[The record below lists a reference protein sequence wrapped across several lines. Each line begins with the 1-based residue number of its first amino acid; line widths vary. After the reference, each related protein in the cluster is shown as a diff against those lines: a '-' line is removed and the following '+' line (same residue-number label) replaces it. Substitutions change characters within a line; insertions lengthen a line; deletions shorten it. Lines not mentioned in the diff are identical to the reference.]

1 MARHLYIGND
11 VAVSYNTDAVLAN
24 KALDVQKLSASG
36 PTSMVAGDTIPDSER
51 FRIVQG
57 NGTTNIVSPWIYG
70 RDVIDW
76 SGKGYSAQVAQVKN
90 AALSGNATIAGEH
103 TLKVMNKTNGNEP
116 FEQKSYT
123 ITVAAND
130 SPTTQCT
137 AFTNAINADLPHWIS
152 SITNNGTNIDFTGFK
167 KGEPKADG
175 SVQEDLVLI
184 EFSFEAIDGNGNG
197 TTLADTVTTPGSR
210 GVGDYHYVQK
220 LEDISKGVNYGFYHR
235 GHLPNTPVDT
245 ALVGGTYDMYHI
257 AATKDGSSSSQI
269 NGVDNIIEINIALD
283 NGTPAITQAFE
294 NKLNSYL
301 ASANF
306 SPVIL

>member
-1 MARHLYIGND
+1 MARHLYIGNNI
-11 VAVSYNTDAVLAN
+11 AVSYSAGVLAN
-24 KALDVQKLSASG
+24 KAIDVQKLSASG
-36 PTSMVAGDTIPDSER
+36 PTSMVAGDTIADSER

-76 SGKGYSAQVAQVKN
+76 SGKGYSAQVAQVKR
-90 AALSGNATIAGEH
+90 AAFATNATVAGEH

-123 ITVAAND
+123 ISVAAGAT
-130 SPTTQCT
+130 PTTQCT
-137 AFTNAINADLPHWIS
+137 AFTTAINNDLPHWINGN
-152 SITNNGTNIDFTGFK
+152 ITNNGTSLDFTGFK
-167 KGEPKADG
+167 KGETKADG

-184 EFSFEAIDGNGNG
+184 EFSFEAIDGGGNG
-197 TTLADTVTTPGSR
+197 TTMTESVQTPGSR

-245 ALVGGTYDMYHI
+245 ALVGGQYDMYHI

-283 NGTPAITQAFE
+283 NSTPAITQAFE